1 MYKSLLKCHML
12 RKYNINILFS
22 LFRDTQYRCD
32 VGAIRRVLQRPC
44 CPRIKDKNSSYCMV
58 DMDMCSL
65 AHKTL
70 EETVAG
76 KTKKT

>member
-1 MYKSLLKCHML
+1 
-12 RKYNINILFS
+12 
-22 LFRDTQYRCD
+22 
-32 VGAIRRVLQRPC
+32 
-44 CPRIKDKNSSYCMV
+44 MV

-76 KTKKT
+76 KTKKKHDAEELKTPDIER